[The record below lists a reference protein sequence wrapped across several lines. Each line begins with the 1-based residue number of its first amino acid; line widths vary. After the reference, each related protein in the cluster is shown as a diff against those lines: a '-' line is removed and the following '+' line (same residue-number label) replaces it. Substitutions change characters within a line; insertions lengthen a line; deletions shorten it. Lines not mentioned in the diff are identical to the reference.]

1 MSFDFIS
8 NIIYENEGIKIIEV
22 NYLNMNFLDYIE
34 YEDRR
39 ICFSKEK
46 FVLSINYNVD
56 IDDEEGMI
64 KSIIDLAGV
73 FKKTFDKKKKEN
85 DILGAT
91 IFCEK
96 RDLVKMFYK
105 MIINDDFNYKELYEF
120 AKSSYRSLECSY
132 GYDLLANG
140 MEICISKDESLKT
153 DIINSLKDKTNDDG
167 KIIAYRG
174 INEKNRGNDGISYT
188 LDLEIAKRFARRW
201 NSAGQV
207 NKYEI
212 DINDIIAYID
222 TGESEILSKES
233 KFLKVQTQ
241 A

>member
-8 NIIYENEGIKIIEV
+8 NVIYENDNIRLTEV
-22 NYLNMNFLDYIE
+22 NYPNMNFLDYIE

-46 FVLSINYNVD
+46 LVLSINYNIN
-56 IDDEEGMI
+56 IDDKEGMI
-64 KSIIDLAGV
+64 ESIIDLARIL
-73 FKKTFDKKKKEN
+73 KKDFDKKKKEN

-105 MIINDDFNYKELYEF
+105 MIVNNDFDYKELYEF

-140 MEICISKDESLKT
+140 MEICISKDNSIKT
-153 DIINSLKDKTNDDG
+153 DILNSLKDKTNNDG
-167 KIIAYRG
+167 KIIVYRG

-188 LDLEIAKRFARRW
+188 LDLETAKRFSKRW
-201 NSAGQV
+201 NSNGQV

-222 TGESEILSKES
+222 TGEKEIISK
-233 KFLKVQTQ
+233 KAKLI
-241 A
+241 